1 MRYLIDTDVMI
12 DVVEGRANAVD
23 FLDDDLFE
31 GTLAI
36 SAVTYAELY
45 TGVSRSDYPSRAQA
59 RIEHFLMNCGSDVV
73 PLSGEAARLAGLIN
87 GSLVKTGSTI
97 GLLDV
102 MNAAIAIIHDYTL
115 VTRNVRH
122 YGRVPNLHVV
132 SPSESR

>member
-1 MRYLIDTDVMI
+1 MRYLIDSDVMI
-12 DVVEGRANAVD
+12 DLIEGRVNAVD

-59 RIEHFLMNCGSDVV
+59 RIEHFVVNSGSDVV
-73 PLSGEAARLAGLIN
+73 PLSAEAARLAGHIN
-87 GSLVKTGSTI
+87 GSLKKIGSTT

-102 MNAAIAIIHDYTL
+102 MNAAIAIVHDCTL

-122 YGRVPNLHVV
+122 YERVPNLKFV
-132 SPSESR
+132 SPTET